1 MAGQN
6 TKILA
11 SDYNAIQTI
20 INGVMG
26 TGTGDSGYGQTLS
39 SSQISSTTTI
49 SVLQWTNL
57 RSDILKARTH
67 QTTSPETLTIP
78 TTSVKISESDRA
90 AYQAAANNAVT
101 YRLAIPPSGQATSSV
116 IATLTRTTAWNG
128 SISHSVTVTFAT
140 TEAARFYFNAGGQ
153 IQFTASRTGGTVGTK
168 NTSWTTMLTNMG
180 TITFGRSTTSATGTG
195 TGSSIGWS
203 NLTTTAQTIFTKNT
217 EQIASPSYTPNDY
230 HITAATSANG
240 LQLIFVIYFED
251 LSGQPNV
258 PWGTDENVDGTL
270 TSTATLYYATG
281 TNVSV
286 TAPTLVTNSGL

>member
-1 MAGQN
+1 M
-6 TKILA
+6 I
-11 SDYNAIQTI
+11 
-20 INGVMG
+20 V
-26 TGTGDSGYGQTLS
+26 GYGQTLS
-39 SSQISSTTTI
+39 SSQISGTPTI

-101 YRLAIPPSGQATSSV
+101 YRLAIPPSGQATSSA
-116 IATLTRTTAWNG
+116 IATKTRTTAWNG
-128 SISHSVTVTFAT
+128 SISHSVTVSFAT
-140 TEAARFYFNAGGQ
+140 TEEARFYFNAGGQ

-180 TITFGRSTTSATGTG
+180 TIKFGRSTTSATGTG

-230 HITAATSANG
+230 HITAAKSSNS

-251 LSGQPNV
+251 LSGQPNI